1 MKTFN
6 VYKSEDI
13 NNGIIVH
20 TFAEIMVALRMLEGP
35 MSFKKV
41 QNVETKEKWSAF
53 DILNFNES
61 YQDAKNIIKAIET
74 IFD

>member
-1 MKTFN
+1 MKIFN
-6 VYKSEDI
+6 VYKGEDI
-13 NNGIIVH
+13 DNAIIAH
-20 TFAEIMVALRMLEGP
+20 TFAEIVVALRMIEGP

-41 QNVETKEKWSAF
+41 QNTETKEEWSAF
-53 DILNFNES
+53 DILTFNES

>member
-6 VYKSEDI
+6 VYKSKDI

-20 TFAEIMVALRMLEGP
+20 TFVEIVVALRMLEGP

-41 QNVETKEKWSAF
+41 QNVETKEEWSAF
-53 DILNFNES
+53 DILAFNES
-61 YQDAKNIIKAIET
+61 YQDAKNTIKAIET